1 MVGIL
6 KYMMIWKLDWM
17 GSKDILRRMGWSMVE
32 TAVMNTNPMEI
43 EVPLGHFVKM
53 NILLWN
59 CKGALNAD
67 FKRKNFEMAINHQ
80 TSIMVITE
88 TRVGG
93 DRAKKLLKTCL
104 LMGAL

>member
-1 MVGIL
+1 
-6 KYMMIWKLDWM
+6 
-17 GSKDILRRMGWSMVE
+17 MVE

-59 CKGALNAD
+59 CRGALNAG
-67 FKRKNFEMAINHQ
+67 FKRRNFEMAINHQ
-80 TSIMVITE
+80 TSIMVIME
-88 TRVGG
+88 MRVGG
-93 DRAKKLLKTCL
+93 DRVKKLLKTCL

>member
-1 MVGIL
+1 
-6 KYMMIWKLDWM
+6 
-17 GSKDILRRMGWSMVE
+17 MVE

-59 CKGALNAD
+59 CREALNAD
-67 FKRKNFEMAINHQ
+67 FKRRIFEMAINHQ
-80 TSIMVITE
+80 TSIMMITE

-93 DRAKKLLKTCL
+93 DRAKKKKIIEDLPFDGSIVTDTIGYAGGLWIL
-104 LMGAL
+104 